1 MIKLSEDLKQ
11 NSDVKVKR
19 SNIIDYIKVDVFTAK
34 EVELAAAAVF
44 MRRKSSKVLRRN
56 SSTYQRRSSTSSS
69 KEETN
74 TLNRRSSVGS
84 SFTEDE
90 GRMQLTMS
98 MISGSESTK
107 NVPED
112 VLIGQ
117 VIDRTDLIGSSEY
130 NDDGE
135 EMVTRKTSL
144 VKISLD
150 SCGNPPYQPGDH
162 VQVFPRNIV
171 SISKL
176 QSFLDNLDGDD
187 LSLDSQMYVS
197 FTSEDISSSELAV
210 AFPLLSENLN
220 HMISLDYFFEKQ
232 AAILAPISMQ
242 ACLELSDLA
251 PDGKDKKVLH
261 GLSKSGSEYERMNSL
276 SGMKWIDLFKV
287 STHIFV
293 SIVLF
298 A

>member
-1 MIKLSEDLKQ
+1 MIKLSKELKQ
-11 NSDVKVKR
+11 NSNVKVKR

-90 GRMQLTMS
+90 EDSRKQLTMS

-107 NVPED
+107 NVSED

-144 VKISLD
+144 LKISLD

-162 VQVFPRNIV
+162 VQVFPRNVV

-261 GLSKSGSEYERMNSL
+261 GLSKSASEYERMNSL

-287 STHIFV
+287 RFIYFV
-293 SIVLF
+293 
-298 A
+298 

>member
-1 MIKLSEDLKQ
+1 MIKLSKELKQ
-11 NSDVKVKR
+11 NSNVKVKR

-90 GRMQLTMS
+90 EDSRKQLTMS

-107 NVPED
+107 NVSED

-144 VKISLD
+144 LKISLD

-162 VQVFPRNIV
+162 VQVFPRNVV

-261 GLSKSGSEYERMNSL
+261 GLSKSTSEYERMNSL

-287 STHIFV
+287 RFIYFV
-293 SIVLF
+293 
-298 A
+298 

>member
-1 MIKLSEDLKQ
+1 
-11 NSDVKVKR
+11 
-19 SNIIDYIKVDVFTAK
+19 
-34 EVELAAAAVF
+34 
-44 MRRKSSKVLRRN
+44 
-56 SSTYQRRSSTSSS
+56 
-69 KEETN
+69 
-74 TLNRRSSVGS
+74 
-84 SFTEDE
+84 
-90 GRMQLTMS
+90 MS

-107 NVPED
+107 NVSED

-150 SCGNPPYQPGDH
+150 GCGNPPYQPGDH
-162 VQVFPRNIV
+162 VQVFPRNVV

-176 QSFLDNLDGDD
+176 QSFLDNLSGDD
-187 LSLDSQMYVS
+187 LSLDSQMHVS

-242 ACLELSDLA
+242 ACLELSEVA
-251 PDGKDKKVLH
+251 PEGKDKKVLH
-261 GLSKSGSEYERMNSL
+261 GLSKSASEYERMNSL

-287 STHIFV
+287 NTHIFV
-293 SIVLF
+293 
-298 A
+298 

>member
-1 MIKLSEDLKQ
+1 MRKLSEDLKQ
-11 NSDVKVKR
+11 NSNVKVKR

-69 KEETN
+69 LGEETN

-90 GRMQLTMS
+90 EDRKQLTMS

-107 NVPED
+107 NVSED

-162 VQVFPRNIV
+162 VQIFPRNVV

-187 LSLDSQMYVS
+187 LSLNSQMYVS

-261 GLSKSGSEYERMNSL
+261 GLSKSASEYERMNSL

-287 STHIFV
+287 SIHIFV
-293 SIVLF
+293 
-298 A
+298 

>member
-11 NSDVKVKR
+11 NSNVKVKR
-19 SNIIDYIKVDVFTAK
+19 SNIIDYIKVDVFTAN
-34 EVELAAAAVF
+34 EVSNAAAAVF

-56 SSTYQRRSSTSSS
+56 SSAYQRRSSNSSS
-69 KEETN
+69 MGEETN

-90 GRMQLTMS
+90 EDSPRKKLTMS

-107 NVPED
+107 IVSED

-162 VQVFPRNIV
+162 IQVFPRNVV

-261 GLSKSGSEYERMNSL
+261 GLSKSASEYERMNSL

-287 STHIFV
+287 STQYIYY
-293 SIVLF
+293 I
-298 A
+298 